1 LGSLQQQHTK
11 LFPNPVQADLNVQ
24 YTILNDGV
32 VKLSIFDVLGREMGV
47 FIDEFQQEGYYSSVI
62 DLGSFRSGLYL
73 YTFTINGTEKTGKI
87 LIE

>member
-1 LGSLQQQHTK
+1 
-11 LFPNPVQADLNVQ
+11 
-24 YTILNDGV
+24 
-32 VKLSIFDVLGREMGV
+32 MGV

>member
-1 LGSLQQQHTK
+1 
-11 LFPNPVQADLNVQ
+11 
-24 YTILNDGV
+24 
-32 VKLSIFDVLGREMGV
+32 MGV

-73 YTFTINGTEKTGKI
+73 YTFTISGAGENGTEKTGKI